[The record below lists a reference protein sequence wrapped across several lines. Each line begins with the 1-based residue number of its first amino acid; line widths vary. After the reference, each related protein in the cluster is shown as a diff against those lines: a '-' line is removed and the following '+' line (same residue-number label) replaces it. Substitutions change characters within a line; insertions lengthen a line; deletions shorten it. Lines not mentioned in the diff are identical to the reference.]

1 MSVMEPGTEFG
12 GYRIERLLGAG
23 GFCNVYLAEDLRPA
37 LRRKVALKVLNPTLS
52 ADDKNRERFQRE
64 SLLAVELD
72 EHPNIVGVFDAGEQ
86 DGQLFIAQRYVD
98 GRDLGKVIEEDG
110 PLTPTR
116 AVEVLFEIAG
126 ALDAAHEAGLVHRD
140 VKPRNILIR
149 DRDQR
154 CFLADFGLTKR
165 TASSDSLTGAG
176 EFLGTFAYAAPEQL
190 GGQAVDG
197 RADIYALGCVLFEAL
212 TGMAPFTGDIHSMI
226 TSHLTKP
233 PPRLSQTRPGLPPA
247 IDEVI
252 DKAMA
257 KEPDDRYQTGHEF
270 AEAARRA
277 LLTSG
282 LPPPVVPMPPPPPGP
297 PTVSAPVAT
306 PPPPASRVP
315 APAPAANLLTPAP
328 PGAAPP
334 PSGPGGTSGGRSRL
348 PLVLGGAAVIAAL
361 IIGGVVVLSGG
372 DDGGGGSSDDE
383 STATTI
389 DQEAADLAAAE
400 DAADEA
406 FGALPPALAAACDLG
421 DVEENDRG
429 VVANISCEPS
439 QGADEV
445 RVIVFEDDDDV
456 DEAFAEA
463 ESAAG
468 EELATDEDCQTARYA
483 VHSWATA
490 DDPDGVAGQVAC
502 YLDDGGNA
510 GLAWTDANASWTAV
524 ARRSDDGDA
533 ALYEWWSDLVDR
545 AAPAD
550 TEDFPNPAEVQLL
563 THVPTDLRDS
573 CVRAELRPQETAS
586 VQCSPAAGAA
596 SVFYN
601 QYPNAQG
608 AAAEYQ
614 SLLATAGVD
623 RNTGDENE
631 CPFEG
636 TLTVGTETT
645 GRVFC
650 GLQPDGDAFM
660 AWTSRALAVQSEAT
674 IAPGATVA
682 EFWDWWTTAGPS

>member
-1 MSVMEPGTEFG
+1 MEPGTEFG

-98 GRDLGKVIEEDG
+98 GRDLGKVIEQDG

-197 RADIYALGCVLFEAL
+197 RADIYALGCVLFESL

-252 DKAMA
+252 DRAMA
-257 KEPDDRYQTGHEF
+257 KEPADRYQTGDEF

-306 PPPPASRVP
+306 PPPPASPAP
-315 APAPAANLLTPAP
+315 APAPAANRFTPAP
-328 PGAAPP
+328 PGAEPP
-334 PSGPGGTSGGRSRL
+334 PGHGGTGGGRSRL
-348 PLVLGGAAVIAAL
+348 PLVLGGAAVIVAL
-361 IIGGVVVLSGG
+361 IIGGVLVLGGG
-372 DDGGGGSSDDE
+372 DDGGGGSSE
-383 STATTI
+383 STTT
-389 DQEAADLAAAE
+389 
-400 DAADEA
+400 
-406 FGALPPALAAACDLG
+406 
-421 DVEENDRG
+421 
-429 VVANISCEPS
+429 
-439 QGADEV
+439 
-445 RVIVFEDDDDV
+445 
-456 DEAFAEA
+456 
-463 ESAAG
+463 
-468 EELATDEDCQTARYA
+468 T
-483 VHSWATA
+483 
-490 DDPDGVAGQVAC
+490 
-502 YLDDGGNA
+502 
-510 GLAWTDANASWTAV
+510 
-524 ARRSDDGDA
+524 
-533 ALYEWWSDLVDR
+533 
-545 AAPAD
+545 
-550 TEDFPNPAEVQLL
+550 
-563 THVPTDLRDS
+563 
-573 CVRAELRPQETAS
+573 
-586 VQCSPAAGAA
+586 
-596 SVFYN
+596 
-601 QYPNAQG
+601 
-608 AAAEYQ
+608 
-614 SLLATAGVD
+614 
-623 RNTGDENE
+623 
-631 CPFEG
+631 
-636 TLTVGTETT
+636 
-645 GRVFC
+645 
-650 GLQPDGDAFM
+650 
-660 AWTSRALAVQSEAT
+660 
-674 IAPGATVA
+674 
-682 EFWDWWTTAGPS
+682 

>member
-1 MSVMEPGTEFG
+1 MEPGTEFG

-116 AVEVLFEIAG
+116 AVEVLFQIAG

-197 RADIYALGCVLFEAL
+197 RADIYALGCVLFESL

-306 PPPPASRVP
+306 PPPPASPVP

-328 PGAAPP
+328 PGAEPRPP
-334 PSGPGGTSGGRSRL
+334 GPGGTSGGRSRL
-348 PLVLGGAAVIAAL
+348 PLVLGGAAVIVAL
-361 IIGGVVVLSGG
+361 IIGGVLVLGGG

-383 STATTI
+383 STTTTV
-389 DQEAADLAAAE
+389 DQAAAAQ

-468 EELATDEDCQTARYA
+468 EELATDEDCETARYA

-502 YLDDGGNA
+502 YLDDSGNA
-510 GLAWTDANASWTAV
+510 GLAWTDANGSWTAV

-533 ALYEWWSDLVDR
+533 ALYEWWADLVDR

-550 TEDFPNPAEVQLL
+550 T
-563 THVPTDLRDS
+563 
-573 CVRAELRPQETAS
+573 
-586 VQCSPAAGAA
+586 
-596 SVFYN
+596 
-601 QYPNAQG
+601 
-608 AAAEYQ
+608 
-614 SLLATAGVD
+614 
-623 RNTGDENE
+623 
-631 CPFEG
+631 
-636 TLTVGTETT
+636 
-645 GRVFC
+645 
-650 GLQPDGDAFM
+650 
-660 AWTSRALAVQSEAT
+660 
-674 IAPGATVA
+674 
-682 EFWDWWTTAGPS
+682 

>member
-1 MSVMEPGTEFG
+1 MGPEPGGLAWSLDEVHERLEAIMRREFAAVHDLATSLG
-12 GYRIERLLGAG
+12 VDMRRAAYAHALTRLGAAIASQGTHAWFRGAVDAGPAASDDRRAARDERDGTRDRVRWLPHRRLLGAG

-110 PLTPTR
+110 PLKPTR

-190 GGQAVDG
+190 GGQTVDG
-197 RADIYALGCVLFEAL
+197 RADIYALGCVLFESL

-257 KEPDDRYQTGHEF
+257 KSRTTATRP
-270 AEAARRA
+270 A
-277 LLTSG
+277 TSSRK
-282 LPPPVVPMPPPPPGP
+282 PPGGRCSPAGCPHRWCRCHRRPRAHP
-297 PTVSAPVAT
+297 PSRLRWPRHPTGEPGPRSGSGGQPSHPGPAWRGAAT
-306 PPPPASRVP
+306 P
-315 APAPAANLLTPAP
+315 
-328 PGAAPP
+328 
-334 PSGPGGTSGGRSRL
+334 GPGGTSGGRSRL
-348 PLVLGGAAVIAAL
+348 PLVLGGATVIVAL
-361 IIGGVVVLSGG
+361 IIGGVLVLGGG

-383 STATTI
+383 STTTTHRPGGGGSR
-389 DQEAADLAAAE
+389 

-439 QGADEV
+439 QG
-445 RVIVFEDDDDV
+445 R
-456 DEAFAEA
+456 
-463 ESAAG
+463 
-468 EELATDEDCQTARYA
+468 
-483 VHSWATA
+483 
-490 DDPDGVAGQVAC
+490 
-502 YLDDGGNA
+502 
-510 GLAWTDANASWTAV
+510 
-524 ARRSDDGDA
+524 RRSG
-533 ALYEWWSDLVDR
+533 
-545 AAPAD
+545 
-550 TEDFPNPAEVQLL
+550 
-563 THVPTDLRDS
+563 
-573 CVRAELRPQETAS
+573 
-586 VQCSPAAGAA
+586 
-596 SVFYN
+596 
-601 QYPNAQG
+601 
-608 AAAEYQ
+608 
-614 SLLATAGVD
+614 
-623 RNTGDENE
+623 
-631 CPFEG
+631 
-636 TLTVGTETT
+636 
-645 GRVFC
+645 
-650 GLQPDGDAFM
+650 
-660 AWTSRALAVQSEAT
+660 
-674 IAPGATVA
+674 
-682 EFWDWWTTAGPS
+682 